1 MLIEGSTRS
10 ILLPE
15 APPFARRRGL
25 RCVIA
30 NLLAQHRGAR
40 DLRQPFGSDG
50 LQPAVATWHRQ
61 ADQIAA
67 KIDDALCARLAKVD
81 QRIHELIGIAQQQGA
96 AVAEL
101 ASRLDD
107 ASVAADED
115 EHGIAGSDS
124 RRLVRATRTDLDVR
138 RASLAAAA
146 RELRELSQTRQHL
159 RVAARDVADSWSR
172 RCDELSAFH
181 RRGYHARQ
189 ARTKVGD
196 PSSTPP
202 LPAHHI
208 TYGWAEA
215 SEPVIDPALG

>member
-1 MLIEGSTRS
+1 M
-10 ILLPE
+10 
-15 APPFARRRGL
+15 
-25 RCVIA
+25 VA

-40 DLRQPFGSDG
+40 DLRQPFGADG
-50 LQPAVATWHRQ
+50 LQPAVAAWHRQ

-81 QRIHELIGIAQQQGA
+81 QRINELIGVAQQQGA

-107 ASVAADED
+107 ASAAADED
-115 EHGIAGSDS
+115 EHSITGSDS
-124 RRLVRATRTDLDVR
+124 RRLVRATRTDLDAR
-138 RASLAAAA
+138 RAVLASAA

-159 RVAARDVADSWSR
+159 RIAARDVADSWSR

-181 RRGYHARQ
+181 RRGFHARQ

-196 PSSTPP
+196 PATSPP
-202 LPAHHI
+202 LPVHRI
-208 TYGWAEA
+208 SYGWAEA
-215 SEPVIDPALG
+215 LEPSIDPALG